1 LSKNARS
8 VQQFPIGTSPLPA
21 ERGIGLEPMP
31 RKENLQTIKKPGDE
45 RRANPSFF

>member
-1 LSKNARS
+1 MQLLS
-8 VQQFPIGTSPLPA
+8 GSPRPA

-31 RKENLQTIKKPGDE
+31 RKKACRQQKKPGDE